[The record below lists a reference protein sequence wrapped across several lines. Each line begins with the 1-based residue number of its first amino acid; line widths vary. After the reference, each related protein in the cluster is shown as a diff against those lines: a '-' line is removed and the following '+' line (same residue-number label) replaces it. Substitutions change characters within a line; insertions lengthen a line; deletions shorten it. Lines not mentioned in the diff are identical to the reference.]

1 MNHYKFNKKIFQKPF
16 RYYLR
21 KLFTSWYFW
30 AFIAVSLFFSLGP
43 LLFGNN
49 DAFWGTGGGKAEL
62 FGKEIFQ
69 AKSESNILELA
80 KTCWIFS
87 VLRLILG
94 IIPFL
99 FIFLSLTITSYL
111 VNNKKADD
119 QNILTLATPIRREE
133 VFWAK
138 LVAFWLTLFT
148 ANLLAVSLPTLL
160 SGSIAGA
167 FSLLSGLVFLFIN
180 ALIVPLIIFLV
191 IASMYFYHWII
202 LVTISGLIAL
212 SLKILAN
219 NKDGQKLLESV
230 AELGREPL
238 LMLILAIPVGMLFY
252 SLYWKKFQKKDF

>member
-30 AFIAVSLFFSLGP
+30 AFIAVGLFFSLFP
-43 LLFGNN
+43 LIFGQN
-49 DAFWGTGGGKAEL
+49 DIFWGIGEEKGAL
-62 FGKEIFQ
+62 FGKQIFQ
-69 AKSESNILELA
+69 VKSESNILELA
-80 KTCWIFS
+80 KTCWSFS
-87 VLRLILG
+87 VEKIMTILT
-94 IIPFL
+94 FL
-99 FIFLSLTITSYL
+99 LMFFSMAISNYL
-111 VNNKKADD
+111 VGKKKVDD

-191 IASMYFYHWII
+191 IASMYFYHWIVFAI
-202 LVTISGLIAL
+202 ISGLVAL
-212 SLKILAN
+212 FWCSLSN
-219 NKDGQKLLESV
+219 SKDGQKLLESV
-230 AELGREPL
+230 VELGREPL